1 MMKRKNGKMKK
12 EKKKSGKKKNGR
24 VMGLIDFLLFFS

>member
-1 MMKRKNGKMKK
+1 MKRKNGKMKK